1 MPTMN
6 DSGLLRKRI
15 EMARTDG
22 RLNIAAMGLSE
33 FPREVSSMYDLETL
47 DASKGAW
54 YESVDIR
61 RLNAAENELQQ
72 LDEIFPDCSA
82 EDLRKEYDETKGTIF
97 GGLEVLDLHGNLLQS
112 VPVGLRHLEHLT
124 VLNLSKNRLAN
135 GSLDTISRI
144 HSLKELR
151 LADNAFNGT
160 LSKALYRLKDLETL
174 DIHGNALSELPDGLQ
189 ELTNLRILDISNN
202 RLRSFPFGAIEHLQ
216 LTELNIGHN
225 RLSGTLLP
233 SYLKGLPTVKSL
245 DVSGNALSSV
255 CDDGTVTMPKLQSL
269 SLGDNRLTTLPDLSQ
284 WADLVNL
291 SVNNNNIA
299 AMPEGITLLMKLR
312 NVDFTGN
319 NLKKLD
325 DGIGMMESLVTL
337 SIANNPL
344 RERRFLTMGTDN
356 VKREL
361 RNRLVPPEA
370 DGLDNSG
377 ALVENESRVVMAG
390 VEASQTW
397 PLKAGGVLDRSSTSL
412 RIISASDLEPLR
424 YHPVRSLIAHHNA
437 LGGIPTCITLIA
449 SNLTALDFSHNKMTG
464 ISYICEPLE
473 LPRLRDLSL
482 ASNTITSL
490 SSLLTQLSAPEM
502 QLLNVSYNRLT
513 AMPNLRTTYPALTTL
528 VASDNSIADLP
539 VDSVRGLQVCD
550 VSRNDIVHLEPAL
563 GLLEADGL
571 RMLGVEGNRFRVP
584 RRDVVEKGTGAVL
597 AWLRDK
603 IPLE

>member
-1 MPTMN
+1 
-6 DSGLLRKRI
+6 
-15 EMARTDG
+15 MARTDG

-33 FPREVSSMYDLETL
+33 FPREVLTMYNLDTL

-61 RLNAAENELQQ
+61 RLIAAENELQQ
-72 LDEIFPDCSA
+72 LGEIFPDRSA
-82 EDLRKEYDETKGTIF
+82 EDLRDEYDETKGTIF
-97 GGLEVLDLHGNLLQS
+97 GGLEVLDLHGNLLQN
-112 VPVGLRHLEHLT
+112 VPVGLRHLDHLT
-124 VLNLSKNRLAN
+124 VLNLSKNGLAN
-135 GSLDTISRI
+135 SSLDTISQI

-151 LADNAFNGT
+151 IADNALKGT
-160 LSKALYRLKDLETL
+160 LSEALYGLKDLETL
-174 DIHGNALSELPDGLQ
+174 DVHGNALSELPNDLH
-189 ELTNLRILDISNN
+189 ELTNLRILDIANN
-202 RLRSFPFGAIEHLQ
+202 KLQSFPFGATEYLQ

-233 SYLKGLPTVKSL
+233 SSLRGLPTLKSL

-255 CDDGTVTMPKLQSL
+255 CDGGTVMMPKLQSL
-269 SLGDNRLTTLPDLSQ
+269 SLGSNRLTLLPDLSE
-284 WADLVNL
+284 WKDLVNL
-291 SVNNNNIA
+291 SVRNNNIA
-299 AMPEGITLLMKLR
+299 TMPEGIASLTKLR
-312 NVDFTGN
+312 NADFTGN
-319 NLKKLD
+319 NLKSLD
-325 DGIGMMESLVTL
+325 DGIGMMDSLTTL

-370 DGLDNSG
+370 DGFLDNSEVPG
-377 ALVENESRVVMAG
+377 ENESREILAG
-390 VEASQTW
+390 AEASQTW
-397 PLKAGGVLDRSSTSL
+397 QLKAGGVLDRSSTSL
-412 RIISASDLEPLR
+412 RTIAASDLEPLHP
-424 YHPVRSLIAHHNA
+424 HPVRSLVAHHNA
-437 LGGIPTCITLIA
+437 LGSIPTCITLVA
-449 SNLTALDFSHNKMTG
+449 SNLTTLDLSHNKMTG
-464 ISYICEPLE
+464 TSYICEPLE

-490 SSLLTQLSAPEM
+490 RSLLTQLSAPEM
-502 QLLNVSYNRLT
+502 QTLNVSYNRLT
-513 AMPNLRTTYPALTTL
+513 AMPNLRTTYPALIAFL
-528 VASDNSIADLP
+528 ASDNSIADLP

-597 AWLRDK
+597 AWLRNK